1 MKNEYANLLKRDL
14 LEFFDNCEKYD
25 KIYINDRLADE
36 YDILNFAKM
45 ILDDDINWYYNFN
58 DENKTC
64 KIYYYF
70 VK

>member
-14 LEFFDNCEKYD
+14 LEFFDTCEEYD
-25 KIYINDRLADE
+25 KIYINDRLVDE

-45 ILDDDINWYYNFN
+45 ILEDNINWYYNFD
-58 DENKTC
+58 DENETC
-64 KIYYYF
+64 KIDYYF